1 MSDGVGC
8 VLVVGM
14 EVRGRCSTRKE
25 VRGSLLMLKFLHM
38 LARSFTSAKGL
49 SVEICIRTHIQG

>member
-14 EVRGRCSTRKE
+14 KVRGRCSTRKE

-38 LARSFTSAKGL
+38 LARSFT
-49 SVEICIRTHIQG
+49 

>member
-38 LARSFTSAKGL
+38 LARSFT
-49 SVEICIRTHIQG
+49 